1 MLETILFF
9 LHSGLVLLFGVLTC
23 ISFAGIRLNARNIL
37 KSLGLFLFCAVL
49 QLVCYLNLSEELV
62 WKLYPL
68 VTHLPCVLFLCLFYR
83 KNPIT
88 ALVSVFT
95 AYLCCQPAKWLGI
108 SAYAVFGSLSAEYI
122 ARCLGL
128 LGTGA
133 ACLLVL
139 APYLSIIFNKSRR
152 SVSIFGLLPAIYY
165 VFDYTVVVY
174 TSFWLDNNRVAIE
187 FLPFILCITF
197 LIFCLVYYRE
207 YEQKADA
214 ERKEQLIR
222 ITVEQQAHEME
233 VVRQNEQSLR
243 LMRHDLRHFLNSL
256 TLCIQD
262 GDREKALKMVA
273 SYSSRMDGIPV
284 NRFCDCETV
293 NYVLSDFAAKCTAQN
308 IDFSCDV
315 ALVAMEKDEILFCSI
330 LQNALENA
338 FNAQLLLSP
347 EKRQVRLLLK
357 TMGNK
362 LLLAVK
368 NPFDQMPVFSDGL
381 PISNKPD
388 HGYGTQSIRYMTE
401 RLGGNCQFTVQD
413 GLFILRVIL

>member
-1 MLETILFF
+1 MFF
-9 LHSGLVLLFGVLTC
+9 LNSGLVLLFGVLAC
-23 ISFAGIRLNARNIL
+23 ISFAGIRLNTRNLL
-37 KSLGLFLFCAVL
+37 KGLGLFLFCAGL
-49 QLVCYLNLSEELV
+49 QLVCYLKLSEELV

-68 VTHLPCVLFLCLFYR
+68 LTHLPCALYLCLFYR
-83 KNPIT
+83 KNPVT

-95 AYLCCQPAKWLGI
+95 AYLCCQPAKWLGV
-108 SAYAVFGSLSAEYI
+108 SAYAIFGNLSAEYI

-133 ACLLVL
+133 VCLLVL

-152 SVSIFGLLPAIYY
+152 SASIFGLLPAIYY
-165 VFDYTVVVY
+165 IFDYTVVVY

-207 YEQKADA
+207 YEQKSDA

-222 ITVEQQAHEME
+222 ITAEQQAHEME

-243 LMRHDLRHFLNSL
+243 LMRHDMRHFLNSL
-256 TLCIQD
+256 SLCIQD
-262 GDREKALKMVA
+262 GDPEKALKMVA

-284 NRFCDCETV
+284 NRFCDCETI
-293 NYVLSDFAAKCTAQN
+293 NYVLSDFSAKCAAQN
-308 IDFSCDV
+308 IDFFHDV
-315 ALVAMEKDEILFCSI
+315 ALVSMEKDELLFCSI

-338 FNAQLLLSP
+338 FNAQLLLPP

-368 NPFDQMPVFSDGL
+368 NPFDQMPVFVDGL
-381 PISNKPD
+381 PVSSKPD

-413 GLFILRVIL
+413 ELFILRVIL

>member
-49 QLVCYLNLSEELV
+49 QLVCYLKLSEELV

-88 ALVSVFT
+88 ALVSVFS
-95 AYLCCQPAKWLGI
+95 AYLGCQPAKWLGI

-133 ACLLVL
+133 VCLLVL

-152 SVSIFGLLPAIYY
+152 SVSIFGFLPAIYY

-330 LQNALENA
+330 LQNAL
-338 FNAQLLLSP
+338 
-347 EKRQVRLLLK
+347 
-357 TMGNK
+357 
-362 LLLAVK
+362 
-368 NPFDQMPVFSDGL
+368 
-381 PISNKPD
+381 
-388 HGYGTQSIRYMTE
+388 
-401 RLGGNCQFTVQD
+401 
-413 GLFILRVIL
+413 

>member
-1 MLETILFF
+1 
-9 LHSGLVLLFGVLTC
+9 V
-23 ISFAGIRLNARNIL
+23 L
-37 KSLGLFLFCAVL
+37 KSYRGGVASESDEAVTAFADEVYDL
-49 QLVCYLNLSEELV
+49 ARFRLYSQVIRAFAQDRYWPDGAFDLDAQMEAIAREEWEDRDADEPAHFSMKPRSEA
-62 WKLYPL
+62 
-68 VTHLPCVLFLCLFYR
+68 
-83 KNPIT
+83 
-88 ALVSVFT
+88 ALVGVGAPTHVF
-95 AYLCCQPAKWLGI
+95 LGEV
-108 SAYAVFGSLSAEYI
+108 ARAMGAPYAVPEH
-122 ARCLGL
+122 ARVANAV
-128 LGTGA
+128 GA
-133 ACLLVL
+133 A
-139 APYLSIIFNKSRR
+139 
-152 SVSIFGLLPAIYY
+152 VS
-165 VFDYTVVVY
+165 
-174 TSFWLDNNRVAIE
+174 
-187 FLPFILCITF
+187 
-197 LIFCLVYYRE
+197 
-207 YEQKADA
+207 
-214 ERKEQLIR
+214 R

-243 LMRHDLRHFLNSL
+243 LMRHDMRHFLNSL

-293 NYVLSDFAAKCTAQN
+293 NYVLSHFAAKCTAQN

-338 FNAQLLLSP
+338 FNAQLLLPP

-381 PISNKPD
+381 PVSNKPD
-388 HGYGTQSIRYMTE
+388 HGYGTQSIRYTTE

-413 GLFILRVIL
+413 GLFVLRVIL